1 MKTIDI
7 NCDMGESFGRYTLG
21 NDAELMSLV
30 SSVNI
35 ACGFHAGDALVME
48 ATAAMAVR
56 MGVAIGAH
64 PGYPD
69 LQGFGRRAMALSPR
83 EVEAMVLYQIAALA
97 GIAHAVGTHIRHVK
111 PHGALY
117 NTACVDEATAQAV
130 SRAVRRF
137 SAELILVGLAHSVL
151 LDAGREA
158 GLQVAAEGF
167 PERGYA
173 PDGRLIERGKTGAL
187 IHDPQEAAQQAVFL
201 ATSRS
206 GSGSS
211 SAHGLIGVDTLCI
224 HGDSPN
230 AVNIAKAVRERLEKE
245 GFEIKPLSSN

>member
-21 NDAELMSLV
+21 NDTEMMSLV

-35 ACGFHAGDALVME
+35 ACGFHAGDAVVME
-48 ATAAMAVR
+48 HTAAMAARV
-56 MGVAIGAH
+56 GVAIGAH

-69 LQGFGRRAMALSPR
+69 LQGFGRRAMALTPK
-83 EVEAMVLYQIAALA
+83 EVEAMVLYQISALA
-97 GIAHAVGTHIRHVK
+97 GIAHAIGAHIRHVK

-130 SRAVRRF
+130 SRAVKRF
-137 SAELILVGLAHSVL
+137 SEELILVGLAQSVL
-151 LDAGREA
+151 LDAGRDA

-167 PERGYA
+167 PERGYG
-173 PDGRLIERGKTGAL
+173 PDGRLIERGKPGAL
-187 IHDPQEAAQQAVFL
+187 IHDPHVSAQQAVFL
-201 ATSRS
+201 ATSIPAS
-206 GSGSS
+206 GGSGTR
-211 SAHGLIGVDTLCI
+211 GLMGVDTLCI

-230 AVNIAKAVRERLEKE
+230 AVNIAQAVRERLESE
-245 GFEIKPLSSN
+245 GFVIKPLSG